1 MGGNPLICLVFRVWE
16 STHCVFGFVVILFKL
31 LILIVF

>member
-16 STHCVFGFVVILFKL
+16 STHCVIGFVVSFFKR
-31 LILIVF
+31 LIFIVF